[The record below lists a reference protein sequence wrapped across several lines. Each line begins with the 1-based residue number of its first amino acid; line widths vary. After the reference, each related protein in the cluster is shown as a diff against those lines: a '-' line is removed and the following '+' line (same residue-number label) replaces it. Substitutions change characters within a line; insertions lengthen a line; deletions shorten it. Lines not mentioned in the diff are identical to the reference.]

1 MYLLF
6 LTPLLD
12 QGRENTQ
19 GNLGRVII
27 PVAVIR
33 CGSTS
38 GIGRGGLAGEIW
50 LQMPGVIRT
59 SDQVTPALGRRQS
72 MLVKSTGSGIT
83 LGVLKFLHISV
94 SPSGKW
100 AEL

>member
-1 MYLLF
+1 MYSPLPFGTLPTFPRRLPTCNSSAPFQRSHLYFTYLLF
-6 LTPLLD
+6 TPLLD

-19 GNLGRVII
+19 GKLGRVII

-50 LQMPGVIRT
+50 L
-59 SDQVTPALGRRQS
+59 
-72 MLVKSTGSGIT
+72 
-83 LGVLKFLHISV
+83 
-94 SPSGKW
+94 
-100 AEL
+100 